1 VACPRCRRE
10 LLYTHIYF
18 AHLGRYRCPSC
29 GFHRPEPIFKLRQL
43 ELSSEEGTAIKMSLR
58 GSPLR
63 ATLPLPGI
71 YNLYTALAAAAAASA
86 FGLSGAAVQEALG
99 NAAPPS
105 GRMER
110 RRIASRELL
119 IALIKNPAGANQVLQ
134 TLLQEKQERQ
144 IHLLIAINDHPADG
158 TDISWLWETDFEQ
171 LAAARAQ
178 IGSITISG
186 TRAPETARR
195 LEEAG
200 LSPDRMTVE
209 PALPRAL
216 RQALLSTAPGE
227 KLIVLPNYTA
237 MRQLQRNLD
246 RIMAE
251 PSSQ

>member
-1 VACPRCRRE
+1 
-10 LLYTHIYF
+10 
-18 AHLGRYRCPSC
+18 
-29 GFHRPEPIFKLRQL
+29 
-43 ELSSEEGTAIKMSLR
+43 
-58 GSPLR
+58 
-63 ATLPLPGI
+63 
-71 YNLYTALAAAAAASA
+71 
-86 FGLSGAAVQEALG
+86 
-99 NAAPPS
+99 
-105 GRMER
+105 
-110 RRIASRELL
+110 
-119 IALIKNPAGANQVLQ
+119 
-134 TLLQEKQERQ
+134 
-144 IHLLIAINDHPADG
+144 IAINDHPADG